1 MKHLL
6 TKWDTI
12 TGTKLRILAHEYVYG
27 MNNGALSPDGKMWAM
42 GCWNLSEGGQPE
54 LVLVDAASGAR
65 RAVAWSEPPNVPNVI
80 GFSADSKE
88 AMVQTTVM
96 APSGTTVTLDAVNT
110 ETLQRRLVASVDVPP
125 RLVPSAMEATY
136 PYYLI
141 DPAHP
146 ERIVLV
152 VAQQT
157 GGTGGVAAEITV
169 IEGEQRRKI
178 TGSWA
183 GQSWYTPRWAGDGI
197 VEIPIYRG
205 TQNAQIDIGSGTVSM
220 VNPPAQRVIAGDVE
234 AAIAKGAVVPT
245 GAGDLVISLGGAV
258 SGAVASRD
266 GKVVAAPV
274 TRQRKGTP
282 PNSRRT
288 RDWSTEV
295 WVWRLGE

>member
-1 MKHLL
+1 
-6 TKWDTI
+6 
-12 TGTKLRILAHEYVYG
+12 
-27 MNNGALSPDGKMWAM
+27 
-42 GCWNLSEGGQPE
+42 
-54 LVLVDAASGAR
+54 
-65 RAVAWSEPPNVPNVI
+65 
-80 GFSADSKE
+80 
-88 AMVQTTVM
+88 
-96 APSGTTVTLDAVNT
+96 
-110 ETLQRRLVASVDVPP
+110 
-125 RLVPSAMEATY
+125 
-136 PYYLI
+136 
-141 DPAHP
+141 
-146 ERIVLV
+146 
-152 VAQQT
+152 
-157 GGTGGVAAEITV
+157 V

-183 GQSWYTPRWAGDGI
+183 GQSWYTPRWAGEGI

-282 PNSRRT
+282 PNSRRP